1 MKLISICIPVY
12 NEEKN
17 ILNAYSVIKN
27 LFEKNLINFDYEI
40 IFTDNCSD
48 DETENIITELCS
60 KNRKVKYIRF
70 KANLEY
76 DKSILEGYKN
86 SNGDAAIVFD
96 CDLQDPP
103 ELIEK
108 FILKWEEGND
118 LVYGVVNSRQENAFI
133 NSLRK
138 LFYNLMNSNT
148 EIKYPLNA
156 HDFRLLDRSIIKKL
170 SKVDNLFPYMRG
182 LTYSLSKNPYGIKYN
197 RNQRSKGKSKFGFY
211 RSFTY
216 AINAFIEETFLLTK
230 AFRRIALLLVTL
242 FLIFSIIN
250 IFKQFTVLSF
260 FNHVMLS
267 LTVFI
272 CIFLSFICEY
282 CTRIY
287 FQLKKTEK
295 IIFDKKINF

>member
-17 ILNAYSVIKN
+17 ILNTYNVIKN
-27 LFEKNLINFDYEI
+27 LFEKNLNNFDYEI
-40 IFTDNCSD
+40 IFTDNHSN
-48 DETENIITELCS
+48 DETETIITELCS
-60 KNRKVKYIRF
+60 KSRKVKYIRF

-86 SNGDAAIVFD
+86 SSGDAAIVIN

-118 LVYGVVNSRQENAFI
+118 LIYGVVSSRRENAFI
-133 NSLRK
+133 TSLRK
-138 LFYNLMNSNT
+138 LFYYLMNSNT
-148 EIKYPLNA
+148 EIKYPLNS
-156 HDFRLLDRSIIKKL
+156 HDFRLLDRSIVKKL
-170 SKVDNLFPYMRG
+170 KEVNNLFPYVRG

-216 AINAFIEETFLLTK
+216 AINAFIEETFLFTK
-230 AFRRIALLLVTL
+230 TLRRIALLVVIS
-242 FLIFSIIN
+242 FLIFSVIN
-250 IFKQFTVLSF
+250 ILKLFTVLSF
-260 FNHVMLS
+260 FNHVLLS
-267 LTVFI
+267 ITVFI
-272 CIFLSFICEY
+272 CIFLTFICEY